1 MQIKLNTAIATL
13 YNPYSDLPIKD
24 VYKGI
29 ESKLATVP
37 IIFDGAIFKVSL
49 NIFLVLLVAVI
60 NPLWFRD
67 GFFRWTES
75 SVYKITQWRNYRV
88 YSIYLG
94 ADPQIWHTLKGNND
108 NS

>member
-1 MQIKLNTAIATL
+1 MALPESIVLTRDGGRFWPAVIFRHVFTL
-13 YNPYSDLPIKD
+13 VVLIP
-24 VYKGI
+24 
-29 ESKLATVP
+29 
-37 IIFDGAIFKVSL
+37 
-49 NIFLVLLVAVI
+49 IFLVLLIAVI